1 MINTKEQKIL
11 QFFRPATKHNF
22 WKSISEISQGSNL
35 SEEEVVSIINTSNC
49 FFQSQNYR
57 PGIIVLPKRI
67 SENISHS
74 EKKFLVLLTIVY
86 HEDFHRTSRF
96 GQYRGDCN
104 SIVSV
109 PGVAKLRK
117 KFKA

>member
-57 PGIIVLPKRI
+57 PGIIVYTSKENFRKYQSFGKKILSAFNNRI
-67 SENISHS
+67 S
-74 EKKFLVLLTIVY
+74 
-86 HEDFHRTSRF
+86 
-96 GQYRGDCN
+96 
-104 SIVSV
+104 
-109 PGVAKLRK
+109 
-117 KFKA
+117 